1 VTARPCLLAAAVV
14 AALALLPAATPAP
27 ASDGPPAVGEAP
39 PPPGVPFDNDDSRRL
54 MQLEPTS
61 PSLLRNG
68 SFEEGRYWPSAWEPV
83 DGLTTFW
90 AAGGTDGER
99 CLRVCTDVLEAQWQQ
114 RAREVHA
121 AVAEAAR
128 ASGGNPQ
135 ALETN
140 PVPPPP
146 ERVPTSPPYYDT
158 VAGLH
163 GVHYRSDYVECRPDA
178 VYRVCTD
185 ARCETGC
192 APMVFVK
199 GFFDQ
204 EVETEDGPRLVRRDA
219 YRAPMTLDPC
229 DGTWR
234 RYARLFHPSR
244 SQSTLDGE
252 PLAATHL
259 QVQLYAYWKPGDY
272 FFDNVRLEI
281 VGTETTPPGDATDAD
296 GPAVPEDTGQSQGS
310 AGTDEDE
317 FPVFDP

>member
-1 VTARPCLLAAAVV
+1 MTARSCLLAVASA
-14 AALALLPAATPAP
+14 AALVLLLAASPAPPSGDPPAA
-27 ASDGPPAVGEAP
+27 EAP
-39 PPPGVPFDNDDSRRL
+39 PAPEVPFDNEESRRL
-54 MQLEPTS
+54 MQLEPES
-61 PSLLRNG
+61 SNLLPNG
-68 SFEEGRYWPSAWEPV
+68 SFEQGRYWPSAWEPV

-99 CLRVCTDVLEAQWQQ
+99 CLRVFTDVLEVQWQQ
-114 RAREVHA
+114 RALAVRA

-128 ASGGNPQ
+128 VSGGNPQ

-146 ERVPTSPPYYDT
+146 ERVPTAPPYYDT

-163 GVHYRSDYVECRPDA
+163 GVHYRSDYVECRPGA
-178 VYRVCTD
+178 VYRVCID

-192 APMVFVK
+192 APKLFVK

-204 EVETEDGPRLVRRDA
+204 EVQTEDGPRLIRRDA

-229 DGTWR
+229 DATWR

-281 VGTETTPPGDATDAD
+281 VGTETASPDEASTTAE
-296 GPAVPEDTGQSQGS
+296 PAAPEDTGQSTGS